1 MTTFPPFADPQD
13 DAEGCLGI
21 YPLRGDRILLRPVDE
36 RHIDAIAAIAN
47 DPEVSRFT
55 ARLPYPYTDEHA
67 AMFVDES
74 QALASQGLSLTL
86 AIERRGDG
94 RLLGMI
100 GLERD
105 PGCSVTAEVGY
116 WLGREFWGQGLASEA
131 LRTLLAH
138 AVDDLGFT
146 HFTAGVADGNPASHR
161 VLEKVGFGEAQAG
174 TCNAPARPGGALPA
188 TFVKLTAEGFR
199 KASARSILLVTAVA
213 LVDPDNRVL
222 LQKRPEGKS
231 LAGLWEFPGG
241 KVDPGES
248 PERALIREL
257 HEELGIDVRESCL
270 APLTF
275 ASHAY
280 GSFHLLM
287 PLYLCRQWK
296 GTLTPREGQEV
307 AWVAPNRLGTYPM
320 PPADVPLIPVLQDW
334 LL

>member
-1 MTTFPPFADPQD
+1 MTAFPPFGDPQEE
-13 DAEGCLGI
+13 AEGCLGI
-21 YPLRGDRILLRPVDE
+21 YPLRGDRVLLRPVDD
-36 RHIDAIAAIAN
+36 RHVAAVAPLADDA
-47 DPEVSRFT
+47 EVSRFT
-55 ARLPYPYTDEHA
+55 ARLPHPYTDEHA

-105 PGCSVTAEVGY
+105 REDPACAEVGY

-138 AVDDLGFT
+138 AVDDLGFRR
-146 HFTAGVADGNPASHR
+146 FTAGVAEGNPASRR
-161 VLEKVGFGEAQAG
+161 VLEKVGFADPTAG

-188 TFVKLTAEGFR
+188 TFVSLTAEGFR

-222 LQKRPEGKS
+222 LQKRPAGKA

-248 PERALIREL
+248 PEKALIREL

-280 GSFHLLM
+280 EKFHLLM

-296 GTLTPREGQEV
+296 GHLAPREGQEV
-307 AWVAPNRLGTYPM
+307 AWVAPARLGSYPM

>member
-1 MTTFPPFADPQD
+1 MTAFPPFADPQD
-13 DAEGCLGI
+13 EAEGCLGV
-21 YPLRGDRILLRPVDE
+21 YPLRGDRVLLRPLDD
-36 RHIDAIAAIAN
+36 RHAAAIAPLAD

-55 ARLPYPYTDEHA
+55 SRLPHPYTDEHA

-94 RLLGMI
+94 RLLGII

-105 PGCSVTAEVGY
+105 RDDAAAAEVGY
-116 WLGREFWGQGLASEA
+116 WLGRDSWGQGLATEA

-138 AVDDLGFT
+138 AVDDLGFRR
-146 HFTAGVADGNPASHR
+146 FTAGVAVANAASRR
-161 VLEKVGFGEAQAG
+161 VLEKVGFTASRTG
-174 TCNAPARPGGALPA
+174 TCTAPARPGGSLEA
-188 TFVKLTAEGFR
+188 TFFSLTADGFR
-199 KASARSILLVTAVA
+199 AASARSILLVTAVA
-213 LVDPDNRVL
+213 LVDADNRVL
-222 LQKRPEGKS
+222 LQKRPEGKA

-241 KVDPGES
+241 KVDVGES
-248 PERALIREL
+248 PEQALIREL
-257 HEELGIDVRESCL
+257 REELGIDVRESCL

-280 GSFHLLM
+280 DRFHLLM

-296 GTLTPREGQEV
+296 GLLAPREGQEI
-307 AWVAPNRLGTYPM
+307 AWVAPNRLNAYPM
-320 PPADVPLIPVLQDW
+320 PPADVPLIPMLQDW